1 MDKQCVG
8 CGGRLEAGAI
18 RAQNTA
24 TGTDLPQLGMVVT
37 AFAFVRPGTPTS
49 ANPLKAFAQGLRDEP
64 GEQLLPL
71 EVFRCTA
78 CGRVEVFASDRKA
91 GG

>member
-1 MDKQCVG
+1 MEKQCIA
-8 CGGRLEAGAI
+8 CGGRLEPGSI
-18 RAQNTA
+18 RARNMDGPLGA
-24 TGTDLPQLGMVVT
+24 PEMGMVVS

-49 ANPLKAFAQGLRDEP
+49 PNPVKAFVQGLRDEP

-71 EVFRCTA
+71 EAFRCTA
-78 CGRVEVFASDRKA
+78 CGRVEVFAP